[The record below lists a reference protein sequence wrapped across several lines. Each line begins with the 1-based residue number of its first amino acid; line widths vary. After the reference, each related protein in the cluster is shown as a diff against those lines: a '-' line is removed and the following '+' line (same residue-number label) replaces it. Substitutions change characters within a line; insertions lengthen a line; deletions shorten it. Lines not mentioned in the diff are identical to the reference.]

1 MRARVRLLG
10 DMTFVGDA
18 DGPGIVVDGRGR
30 LGPSP
35 MQLVLMGVAG
45 CTAVDVAEILERN
58 GQVLERLE
66 VVAEAERA
74 PEPPRVFTRVKIRYV
89 VHGDVDERILRDAIK
104 LSQARYCSASIMIR
118 RSGAEVTTEYEIV
131 RGRGD

>member
-1 MRARVRLLG
+1 MRARVRLLSE
-10 DMTFVGDA
+10 MTFVGDA
-18 DGPGIVVDGRGR
+18 DGPGIVVDGEGR

-45 CTAVDVAEILERN
+45 CTAVDVAEILRRN
-58 GQVLERLE
+58 GQSFERLE

-74 PEPPRVFTRVKIRYV
+74 PDPPRVFTRVKIRYV
-89 VHGDVDERILRDAIK
+89 VHGDVDERVLRDAIK
-104 LSQARYCSASIMIR
+104 LSQVRYCSAGVMVR
-118 RSGAEVTTEYEIV
+118 RSGAEVTTEFEVV

>member
-1 MRARVRLLG
+1 
-10 DMTFVGDA
+10 
-18 DGPGIVVDGRGR
+18 PGIVVDGKGR

-45 CTAVDVAEILERN
+45 CTAVDVAEILGRN
-58 GQVLERLE
+58 GQVFERLE

-89 VHGDVDERILRDAIK
+89 VHGDVDENILRDAIK
-104 LSQARYCSASIMIR
+104 LSQARYCSASIMVK

-131 RGRGD
+131 RGREN

>member
-1 MRARVRLLG
+1 MRLLG
-10 DMTFVGDA
+10 EMTFVGDA
-18 DGPGIVVDGRGR
+18 DGPGIVVDGKGR

-45 CTAVDVAEILERN
+45 CTAVDVAEILGRN
-58 GQVLERLE
+58 GQVFERLE

-89 VHGDVDERILRDAIK
+89 VHGDVDENILRDAIK
-104 LSQARYCSASIMIR
+104 LSQARYCSASIMVK

-131 RGRGD
+131 RGREN